1 MPSHPTI
8 TVADLQLPDEV
19 RDFCRRHDLLG
30 HLGRA
35 VDLARQYFSI
45 VNDPMVRLEQDPE
58 DGEYYL
64 VLEIRVQGEEAE
76 CIQAQKRY
84 IRSWANSTTWP
95 AVHMISLVCNLSE
108 D

>member
-1 MPSHPTI
+1 MPANPTAI
-8 TVADLQLPDEV
+8 VADLQLTDEV
-19 RDFCRRHDLLG
+19 RDFCQRHDLLG

-35 VDLARQYFSI
+35 VELARQSFSI
-45 VNDPMVRLEQDPE
+45 VGDPTVRLEQDPE
-58 DGEYYL
+58 DGEWYL